1 MTRADTEFTER
12 QDIRRRYVGKQS
24 PRESRKRF
32 TAAVVMGG
40 KELMELESEK
50 ERPAVEEVA
59 HNAMKGKKSKAKA
72 KEPTKR
78 KAHTPGTSSEFCLP
92 LIGV

>member
-24 PRESRKRF
+24 PRASRKKF
-32 TAAVVMGG
+32 TAAAVMGG

-50 ERPAVEEVA
+50 ERPAVEE
-59 HNAMKGKKSKAKA
+59 
-72 KEPTKR
+72 
-78 KAHTPGTSSEFCLP
+78 
-92 LIGV
+92 